1 MQPKLKGSRKLIIK
15 SIKMYTVVVILILIV
30 SVLLGLIVLVQNS
43 KGGGLVSNF
52 GGANQMMGVRQTS
65 DFLEKAT
72 WTLGGVLVVL
82 CLISSVTL
90 PKNSKEG
97 APKGE
102 VENVVAPL
110 APVETP
116 EATTTMPAASET
128 PAEATEAPA
137 EAPAE

>member
-1 MQPKLKGSRKLIIK
+1 MQPKLKGYRKLIIK

-52 GGANQMMGVRQTS
+52 GGANQMMGVRQTT

-72 WTLGGVLVVL
+72 WTIGGILVVL
-82 CLISSVTL
+82 CLISSITL

-97 APKGE
+97 TPKSE
-102 VENVVAPL
+102 LENVVAPL
-110 APVETP
+110 PAVETP
-116 EATTTMPAASET
+116 AATTTMPAASET

-137 EAPAE
+137 ETPAE

>member
-1 MQPKLKGSRKLIIK
+1 
-15 SIKMYTVVVILILIV
+15 MYTVVVILILIV

-82 CLISSVTL
+82 CLISSITL

-97 APKGE
+97 APKSE
-102 VENVVAPL
+102 LENVIAPL
-110 APVETP
+110 APAETP
-116 EATTTMPAASET
+116 ATTTLPAASEA

-137 EAPAE
+137 ETPAE

>member
-1 MQPKLKGSRKLIIK
+1 
-15 SIKMYTVVVILILIV
+15 MYTLVVILILIV

-72 WTLGGVLVVL
+72 WTLGAILVVL
-82 CLISSVTL
+82 CLLSSITL

-97 APKGE
+97 TPKSE
-102 VENVVAPL
+102 LENVIAPL
-110 APVETP
+110 PNVETP
-116 EATTTMPAASET
+116 AATTDLPASSDA

>member
-1 MQPKLKGSRKLIIK
+1 
-15 SIKMYTVVVILILIV
+15 MYTLVVILILIV

-52 GGANQMMGVRQTS
+52 GGANQMMGVRQTT

-72 WTLGGVLVVL
+72 WTLGAILVLL
-82 CLISSVTL
+82 CLISSITL

-97 APKGE
+97 APKSE
-102 VENVVAPL
+102 LENIIPALPSTEAP
-110 APVETP
+110 AS
-116 EATTTMPAASET
+116 TTTMPASEAPAET
-128 PAEATEAPA
+128 PAEAPA

>member
-1 MQPKLKGSRKLIIK
+1 
-15 SIKMYTVVVILILIV
+15 MYTALVITILFV
-30 SVLLGLIVLVQNS
+30 SVLLGLIVLIQNS

-72 WTLGGVLVVL
+72 WTLGAILVVL
-82 CLISSVTL
+82 CLLSSITL

-97 APKGE
+97 TPKSE
-102 VENVVAPL
+102 LENVIAPL
-110 APVETP
+110 PTVETP
-116 EATTTMPAASET
+116 AATTNMPASSDA

>member
-1 MQPKLKGSRKLIIK
+1 MQPKLKNSRKSNIK
-15 SIKMYTVVVILILIV
+15 SINMYTLVVILILIV

-52 GGANQMMGVRQTS
+52 GGANQMMGVRQTT

-72 WTLGGVLVVL
+72 WTLGAILVVL
-82 CLISSVTL
+82 CLISSITL

-97 APKGE
+97 APKSE
-102 VENVVAPL
+102 LENIIPALPSTEAP
-110 APVETP
+110 TS
-116 EATTTMPAASET
+116 TTTMPASEAPAET
-128 PAEATEAPA
+128 PSEAPA